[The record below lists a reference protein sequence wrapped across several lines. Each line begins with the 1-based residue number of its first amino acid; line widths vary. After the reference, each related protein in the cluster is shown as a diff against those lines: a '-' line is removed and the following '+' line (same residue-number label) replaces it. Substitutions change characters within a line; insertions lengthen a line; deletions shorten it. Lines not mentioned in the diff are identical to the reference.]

1 MPDQET
7 LGTAAIANSELI
19 GRIGRKEPGDEAESI
34 SQSLRGEE
42 RILAFTELGVIEVD
56 RKRKLVDRDGVGEG
70 GFQKVVSG
78 LLIDDRLSIDLVRL
92 FIVSER
98 EAATLPGILTGF
110 SADASPSAATKPA
123 AVR

>member
-70 GFQKVVSG
+70 
-78 LLIDDRLSIDLVRL
+78 
-92 FIVSER
+92 
-98 EAATLPGILTGF
+98 
-110 SADASPSAATKPA
+110 PA
-123 AVR
+123 AGHHRDRSSC